1 MSDEQTKTFD
11 LSEHVYRL
19 LRDEPFF
26 AAFSRRIHKRPS
38 RAIPT
43 AGVRINEGTQQFE
56 MLYNPD
62 FMGALSDKHLAGVLK
77 HEFYHIILEH
87 VTSRKPAEGLQRIDR
102 DENYELLHYHY
113 RRRNWT

>member
-1 MSDEQTKTFD
+1 MSDEKTNNFE

-56 MLYNPD
+56 LLYNPD

-87 VTSRKPAEGLQRIDR
+87 VT
-102 DENYELLHYHY
+102 Y
-113 RRRNWT
+113 RS